1 MKIQVRAR
9 HCIVVLMT
17 LVCQGIAAAAVPL
30 LRDDV
35 DFVRMA
41 PTADAKSLAKM
52 VVAEHN
58 LEGIVVFELTGDYGR
73 DFPAARAEV
82 AQRYLS
88 SYQDNRDLL
97 FVFSAFEFNT
107 GDASAFAN
115 VIKNDVQGL
124 GVPLFDSSSAFGSA
138 SGRLQN
144 YIDMAAL
151 SRWEFNPS
159 SANYGTTLNVAA
171 HEVMHRWVAHPQYL
185 RNGQPS
191 SDLLGSGDAHW
202 SFFLDTDASVM
213 YGADWRQGQDGT
225 FESVDIRHRLSA
237 LDLYLAG
244 WYAASEVPAMT
255 LIRNGVGA
263 IAQDLPVLGFRTPGN
278 SESIEI
284 DQIIAANG
292 ARIPDVMQSPKQLTA
307 GLVLLVRPGQS
318 INEQAIFDLQRFARD
333 FEARFAAMTRGRAS
347 FSIRNE
353 PAQIA
358 PVGAPTSVTG
368 GALCTTCNLDLA
380 QARVWLAAQQHA
392 GDGSFT
398 DKGLNR
404 LHASAAV
411 LRAMRRTTIGSTGQA
426 DAVAAW
432 LAAFGSRQFDVL
444 AWKNSAGVV
453 PESEAE
459 LAFAEVRHQSLLS
472 GPQGLGATWSP
483 SIWDA
488 VTLVSSAEFYDL
500 QPAQRDNYLQALRQ
514 LQNADGGFGVSP
526 GGVSH
531 VAATAWT
538 LNELAPRTEPIAQ
551 QIAGDA
557 VAWLLTQRNP
567 DGSYGVGA
575 DAVLPTAWA
584 IAGLVRRGAGAD
596 VSASIA
602 FLRSRQ
608 SQATGDWNGSVF
620 TTAEVVRVLEQINK
634 ANLSFDAPASASPA
648 APIAGDLVRIRT
660 RVRNDGLALL
670 AARLTWFLG
679 DPDAGGTPIGSDIE
693 LGALGAGQ
701 SLAVE
706 LDWNTTGLTGEQQIW
721 AVLDRA
727 NSIDELNETDNRQ
740 SLTVFVTELP
750 NAPDAALVR
759 ANIVVTPAAV
769 NAYPVSIAIA
779 GTVENLG
786 GAGLTAVPVV
796 LYTVRNGIRAERARV
811 LVDIAAQSSA
821 SLQLGFTLERGEPLD
836 LLLVADPDNAFAEI
850 RETNNE
856 LSFQLSS
863 SAGVDL
869 AIAANDL
876 VLLTEPALAGHPV
889 RLRVT
894 AHNHGA
900 SASPNFV
907 LSAAIRRGAQS
918 YPLGDLTLQLDAGAS
933 TERELVWNNPVLG
946 AAILEV
952 SLDPAAVI
960 SETDRANN
968 MATLAFEVIDA
979 DAPNL
984 IVEAQSI
991 QLTPSPL
998 DQAQPANLQVRL
1010 RNAGAAFTG
1019 PWTVAI
1025 STGGETGART
1035 ELARS
1040 VIAEGLAATA
1050 TTDLSIALPPLPTA
1064 GLRYFFVVA
1073 DPDNLLVELSEN
1085 DNTAFA
1091 QGMVR
1096 SIPDAS
1102 VTVAGISLSPPN
1114 LVPGALAHAVVT
1126 VHNFG
1131 QQPLIGL
1138 QVRLLDGAPPQG
1150 SAVTADQVAAD
1161 IPGGGT
1167 AQLSFNWT
1175 YAAGS
1180 GPRSLSAQLDPD
1192 NLISEIR
1199 EDNNLAVLSLQEL
1212 GDHYATE
1219 PYISPNDDG
1228 VKESTQIVFRNLA
1241 STPALIDVRDI
1252 ADRMVRSYPPEQF
1265 VSGNG
1270 IAVLWDGR
1278 DNEGRVVGD
1287 GRYRVQAV
1295 SADASVLAEVAVIV
1309 DTNRSS
1315 ILEAVGTGLERFTI
1329 LSERYAPWAMALPP
1343 AAYADQDVILLK
1355 DPLNLATADPLD
1367 RLSGIYR
1374 FDVLLGTLDP
1384 VLDGSWLIAQGTS
1397 PQISLMHWAEGGD
1410 YLVILVKASGQDS
1423 LWRIRVD
1430 GRNVATRLAG
1440 PMPQMYSPVIQDAG
1454 PQHVVVWNSN
1464 APNSSARRYRLDV
1477 PGEVL
1482 LQAGDAWGGLLEVL
1496 EDGLLVGDGRSLLYF
1511 ISFNPAQPV
1520 NTILS
1525 APGNGY
1531 IFHRGAQGVLLHR
1544 VIGAQESIIWR
1555 SLRGSETQ
1563 VVMQEQIPD
1572 FALQNRWCVL
1582 GHEQVEWFG
1591 GESLLHNYAR
1601 RNVMLFS
1608 VDDRNARTLSLPVV
1622 DRVGAYASSALV
1634 HDPEYS
1640 FQASFL
1646 GAQRAQPCFNDVGI
1660 QRGATGEKSTEA
1672 VSEIGK
1678 LGAGLNPGGMTGT
1691 APAVSLAYDTE
1702 MVRILNHY
1710 SQSEVDVSGAGSVFL
1725 VERATG
1731 SVTRLRSSSFWP
1743 LLDPRDQST
1752 FPPTSDYGYAY
1763 FQGGPQDP
1771 VDGVPAALL
1780 AVGDPLLLLG
1790 DGSGITRV
1798 PPYGGPAGHRVFL
1811 SGGYFTGA
1819 SFPRATSLQ
1828 AAWDSERHLLGS
1840 EPGSADQVWIY
1851 SSLANQP
1858 TKLRARGTS
1867 TGIDLLGI
1875 AADKNFQQFDLE
1887 WASPDQ
1893 PEQWHAV
1900 GPTVAEPVMDGS
1912 LMSWT
1917 PPNAGQYLLRLRTED
1932 KAGNRSQAT
1941 TRAMSPSGSDIDNVR
1956 LASRYVSP
1964 NSDGI
1969 RDALSVSLQA
1979 LRPTTLRF
1987 EIRNAQGAALVSESV
2002 QVFTEIGGAP
2012 YNWSWDGRLSS
2023 GQIAPDGVYRIAIN
2037 SWFQSSF
2044 TIDSTPPVLQIS
2056 RTPGRADG
2064 KVARIT
2070 ASTVSMGLKWSST
2083 EQNSLTL
2090 ELQRST
2096 RAQPDSWMSLE
2107 DTLPAMGQRSLTKS
2121 DDGNYRLVAED
2132 RAGNR
2137 SVSPLVGF
2145 VPADIALVGR
2155 WVWEGTE
2162 PTATWGCDAIA
2173 NRGAGCVWGALGY
2186 SGSAAHSIEAD
2197 ASIALDYYLAPGT
2210 PDSELLLR
2218 YQVSRF
2224 GAGAPVTD
2232 GPWQSLTIDAADR
2245 NVSELRLRALAP
2257 GLPLGSQ
2264 IAIQAGTRLGNGSI
2278 LYSESAAFEYI
2289 GISAPRAYF
2298 MGLTC
2303 SPSDVETG
2311 LPAPAIPGSWVCVEE
2326 GLPGLVSA
2334 PTLTVV
2340 GLDGNVR
2347 AVQVPVRITDGVVLF
2362 DIPDSNCL
2370 QLIARATSASGRQ
2383 YQSRSSCT
2391 ANPPTV
2397 LELLRVFPEIEE
2409 ACDVTPRHL
2418 MRYQAAFVPLD
2429 GRSITQV
2436 RGDIL
2441 FSDGSRRQ
2449 VFNRVDPPPITV
2461 ECANNPVCVAER
2473 LITGT
2478 FDASD
2483 LPDTRYDFQFE
2494 LTYSDGTLASRLRR
2508 FHVDRTPALLDI
2520 RTPRAGRRECV
2531 AHDVL
2536 LDVNRNRMRFPVDA
2550 RITDASGVSAQLRFA
2565 PIPPQQL
2572 PAQWPSIARGSWAL
2586 YPRPLQY
2593 EDALIDTGAQLRP
2606 TSEVSYPLQLD
2617 IAPGQVLA
2625 LGPMQGQVQAQFLA
2639 LNWSGAPQC
2648 RVIEFYADLD
2658 VTLETLLDAST
2669 VRTNDSDRLPVIN
2682 PQGAEQHRSL
2692 RLSMRVNEP
2701 VQARVELWR
2710 ETTGGSAEDAVFVS
2724 QILPPADY
2732 VPGVHSFNWDGTDGL
2747 GGLVPD
2753 GTYSVRIYATDDC
2766 GYEAIGGSA
2775 VLVDTAAPE
2784 IVFLAPDEG
2793 ATIDELLVAI
2803 EGTAIDASGGAF
2815 DLTVESASS
2824 IPLLSGP
2831 IRRDSLPTGDFAT
2844 SWNRGV
2850 IGGPVILRVTATDL
2864 VGNTGVTV
2872 RTIQLQARLAQLFDD
2887 ASVLPGLFSPNAD
2900 GTLDRVDIR
2909 YALATSAE
2917 VSIRVLRGDGS
2928 LLTVLQNAE
2937 PKPSGNHYR
2946 QWLGEGLPPT
2956 AADGA
2961 YLIELLAIDPSD
2973 PLRQERLR
2981 LAVNVDVSAPQLS
2994 VLSPTEA
3001 YVRGDGALR
3010 LRVDEV
3016 HHQTATWQLGAHQ
3029 GAVSGPGEWSL
3040 IELSSVEEGSHLLV
3054 VNATD
3059 RVGNSARLEHPLTLD
3074 RTPPASIIANP
3085 AEAAVLGGAANEA
3098 AVIGTAADLNFERFR
3113 LSISSAGSPGTE
3125 TLLTESTTAVSA
3137 GQLHNLSLAQPD
3149 GAYLLTLRVDDKA
3162 GNEASVARAIHIDH
3176 TAPVAALTEPA
3187 NNAYVSARFRVAG
3200 TAQDAHLAEYRLRL
3214 ATPDQA
3220 SLGLWSDVL
3229 IQHAS
3234 VVDGELGIVDLQVP
3248 DGDSLLELVATDKVQ
3263 QRSTLR
3269 IRIRLDSTPPP
3280 TPISLVGHRQG
3291 DADVA
3296 LAWQHSVPADL
3307 AGYRVYRDGSA
3318 ITPSLVQGQ
3327 AYTDA
3332 NVPGGSLR
3340 YEVSALDHAGNESAR
3355 SNAVVIDVDRTPP
3368 VVDLISPLDQSLVSS
3383 VIDILGTA
3391 FSGADFDRLRLSLVD
3406 PGSGS
3411 VIATLSTSSRPVQS
3425 ASLASWDTR
3434 SLAEGAVV
3442 QLLLEAWDRSGNR
3455 ASDSAQVT
3463 IDNLAPA
3470 APSGLVAVDSNG
3482 DGQINW
3488 DANVESDLL
3497 GYILL
3502 RNGSP
3507 VNAGSTFPND
3517 PRVLALVANSYL
3529 DPALVDGHHTWI
3541 VYAIDRAGNLS
3552 PPSAPTALDIARR
3565 PPDIR
3570 IAEPVALF
3578 RFGESVGILAVSE
3591 DLDLAEVWFDYRVVG
3606 GSDWTAIGPALT
3618 SSPYAVTWTPGALPL
3633 GEYDLRA
3640 QARDQSGLD
3649 DPSPAIVRV
3658 RYADVVA
3665 PAPVTGVTAHAD
3677 GGDVQLSWAAST
3689 AVDLAGYRVE
3699 RSGYPDGSF
3708 ENIAVTASATTTHV
3722 DTGRSDGV
3730 YYYRVTAL
3738 DDSDNAAPPSVV
3750 DNAKVFTIS
3759 VRDPYSPTS
3768 AMSVAL
3774 NGATPIAGSLR
3785 VERSVGG
3792 PWTSVIDTSVDVGD
3806 FELASVPLAA
3816 GENQLRLRVTDAD
3829 GNISRAAE
3837 TWISSGGAPSVPT
3850 GLVARVIEHD
3860 VSLNWNANPESNIA
3874 GYRLFRRDYAVLLDA
3889 EISDLIASSSYNDA
3903 PSAAVDGDPETAW
3916 LANTDFYDDEPP
3928 GIWLELDSGT
3938 PRQISAVRLQ
3948 WLPGRTPLAFDI
3960 LAYSGRTWAR
3970 IASVD
3975 EVEVEQTVRL
3985 AQAYRTSQLRI
3996 VPTRARYG
4004 YSIALA
4010 EVELT
4015 EQPLLVGT
4023 DFTEQLIDGRYDY
4036 TISAVNTLGFES
4048 ARSAA
4053 VIADVGDAEPPEPVV
4068 LSGQLLAQDA
4078 QLSWTTSASTDVARY
4093 QLLRNGVHLAYVAAP
4108 TTSYV
4113 DIGLSNGD
4121 YSYTVIA
4128 LDAFDNASPASNTVT
4143 LTVSSAGPGL
4153 PQDLRVLAPPSG
4165 SLLELSWAPGGGAT
4179 AVGFVLRRADAQTG
4193 PFVSIAQTPL
4203 LNWTD
4208 QPLINGRRYWYTVE
4222 ALDAVGNASGQTAP
4236 VSGVPQDQQAPLPP
4250 TLGFPVH
4257 SGESVDF
4264 VAGSTMVSGVSEP
4277 GSRVDVRRS
4286 GVALAQASALQ
4297 QDSVTELGNVYL
4309 FGRIMAAPSGTML
4322 YGDGNRQV
4330 YAADD
4335 SGYIGESPYG
4345 SISGWTRDD
4354 RFVHRDNDNN
4364 WHSRAAAGGSDRP
4377 LPLALT
4383 NIENA
4388 RFSSDLK
4395 YALVLGENPSN
4406 PTPGRAIWLVDRVQ
4420 NSTRQVLGI
4429 DPSSVDFG
4437 SVDFAEFAGFAVW
4450 RSQSGELIHL
4460 RLSTARARSWA
4471 SGLANARIS
4480 LSLANG
4486 DALYVLDD
4494 AGVSVVHRV
4503 DPDGTTRIV
4512 GPGRV
4517 ADWSADGAEFVIAEA
4532 DGQLAIHRAADDML
4546 VRRIALGGGEIFD
4559 LDWSMSG
4566 RLFVSTNSGTRVID
4580 PAGSFRSTPIAL
4592 LTGDNRLELFAVDS
4606 GGQGQPGGAAGIVR
4620 VAVGQLPLP
4629 DLSIRADD
4637 VLFVP
4642 SGGAPGQVHA
4652 AQLSIRNLGQST
4664 SSVAAVR
4671 ATLISPDGA
4680 QTLLPQPS
4688 PVPMLAAGSSAQVG
4702 LSLGQLNLAGTY
4714 WLNVELLVT
4723 GPDANPNNHSTSQ
4736 RLVLLAGAQPQL
4748 ELSANASNFAPGSDA
4763 MGQVRVRNPG
4773 SPWNGSVRMR
4783 ILTASGEMLAELPGL
4798 PINGLAF
4805 GAELEQVWRW
4815 STNNVLAASYRVQA
4829 ELLDE
4834 QLRLLDTRTVAF
4846 SIDVVRDLRLDVVTE
4861 RPDYISGDAVRIN
4874 STLDYL
4880 SGNAVVAGASLR
4892 TRVIDPAGVEV
4903 FGTTRALATLL
4914 PGYRIQIPATWTSL
4928 GNAGVYV
4935 VRAELVEAGSLTRL
4949 AQTSFSLTVPGA
4961 ALAASGSI
4969 QPSPAPLIAGREGRI
4984 DFSLLNPAAATVV
4997 VDVLRLRLLRS
5008 ADMSE
5013 AATQSIAGSVVAG
5026 GRLDGA
5032 LILAESQLP
5041 IGAYLAVLDWRP
5053 NTGASFVPLMSR
5065 SVSVVDGL
5073 APTISLRTPEA
5084 DAWVRANATLAAA
5097 VTDSHS
5103 GVDRVEL
5110 ALDGGAWLPVP
5121 VLPQGWYGTDVRALA
5136 DGSHQFQM
5144 RARDRAG
5151 NESISG
5157 LRNFQVDATAPVI
5170 EIAGVN
5176 DGDLLTQPATPVIT
5190 IIEANPAS
5198 STISLNAAAF
5208 TSGTSISADGT
5219 YLLSVVARDLA
5230 GNVAARSLRFE
5241 IDTTVPLVM
5250 FVEPLDGAET
5260 TAASIPVRVQS
5271 EPQISVQLTAGAYG
5285 ASAQSDASGI
5295 AEFLAVPLLFGA
5307 NTLAANAVDRAG
5319 NTGPSAT
5326 IQVTRIDNSG
5336 AALVGSLVPAASTVP
5351 SGQPAVLNWQVLNPG
5366 ASPANNQTL
5375 RIRAEHVV
5383 STQLLGDVPV
5393 VVDVPSGGQ
5402 VAGATPFA
5410 TAGAE
5415 LGHYIATLS
5424 VVVGSETVQLASAEF
5439 DIVDTEP
5446 PQLAVLEPAAGA
5458 LLNQP
5463 VRIRASAS
5471 DSLGSVSS
5479 VRYQLDGAAPVAMT
5493 VVPGMPGMYE
5503 SAVLDLADAS
5513 YQLNASA
5520 TDNAGNSSAAPMQ
5533 AFTVDRTPPQITIS
5547 GVADAVA
5554 YNSIVSPV
5562 VQVVDLHPGTTTVS
5576 LNGAPFVSGTSIAD
5590 DGSYVLQVAAAD
5602 AAGNVS
5608 DRTVTFQIDRTAPV
5622 IAFSFPAEGA
5632 IVATPV
5638 IDAGG
5643 LTEPWLRVEFMLGAS
5658 SSVVF
5663 ADSSG
5668 AFIVSGISLQ
5678 EGSNVL
5684 QARAIDDVGNSSAW
5698 TTRTVIYQPNAGVSL
5713 MADVTLS
5720 TIDLPI
5726 GDPLTANYTISNT
5739 GSVAALDLPVR
5750 LLWIRV
5756 ADQQQ
5761 LSQHPFALNL
5771 APGAS
5776 VADAIALASGGSFPG
5791 AHLAVLEAFLTASD
5805 GSQSWQALGTAQAM
5819 VRDVMPPAVSLLAPD
5834 DGSYVDGVF
5843 SLRAQISDLH
5853 SAISSVEAV
5862 VGGVTQSM
5870 QASSV
5875 PGEYVATI
5883 KRAVEGPVLLSARA
5897 EDGAGNLGTSAQRTV
5912 VVDLLPPQIVISGAD
5927 EAAWINQPP
5936 IITIVIND
5944 VSPVQST
5951 ITLDG
5956 QPFASGSTVSAEG
5969 AHLIRVMATDELG
5982 RTSEAL
5988 RSFTIDTTPPLVQ
6001 FSVPK
6006 DGAVIFAEA
6015 TRVAGSSEPVTSIA
6029 LRVGSYSQT
6038 LPTDGAGVFSVD
6050 DVPLV
6055 PGINQI
6061 AARAT
6066 DRAGNVGPEAVI
6078 TVERRGK
6085 PVVALQGN
6093 LELSATEWS
6102 NGTTLSTQFS
6112 LHNIGTADLLA
6123 LPVRAQ
6129 ARRRD
6134 TQQILQTSAFVFD
6147 LAANAQLQQA
6157 IQWPTTDWGL
6167 GLVDIELIAELP
6179 ARRAPILLDTHA
6191 LNLVDRE
6198 SPQLQF
6204 VVPSSGAA
6212 LHVGDP
6218 VRVSASD
6225 RLSAIVQVQLRIDAG
6240 AWFDLGLI
6248 DLPTGSYGASL
6259 PSIAFGPHQLQARTA
6274 DSAGNIA
6281 TTSALPI
6288 AVVGVLPLALTAP
6301 LDGSSIEAPS
6311 VDFVGSSS
6319 AGALIRVSRSGLQW
6333 TAVADGTG
6341 AFTVPAVPLAVG
6353 DNRFSVRAEDAFGNA
6368 SATINITVIGVGAAD
6383 AIPIP
6388 LADRTTWWMLAL
6400 LILLISSVQLRAAR
6414 RAS

>member
-1 MKIQVRAR
+1 MKIKFCLCRAALALL
-9 HCIVVLMT
+9 VL
-17 LVCQGIAAAAVPL
+17 VSQGLAFAASPQL
-30 LRDDV
+30 GDDV
-35 DFVRMA
+35 DFVVMA
-41 PTADAKSLAKM
+41 APADAKSAAKA
-52 VVAEHN
+52 VVAEAN
-58 LEGIVVFELTGDYGR
+58 VEGIVIFELSGDYGR
-73 DFPAARAEV
+73 DFPGARAEV
-82 AQRYLS
+82 AQRYLA

-97 FVFSAFEFNT
+97 FVFSAFEFNS
-107 GDASAFAN
+107 GDASAFAS

-124 GVPLFDSSSAFGSA
+124 GMPLYDSTAAFGSA

-191 SDLLGSGDAHW
+191 SDLLGSGNAHW
-202 SFFLDTDASVM
+202 SFFLDTDASMM
-213 YGADWRQGQDGT
+213 YGADWHQRPDGT
-225 FESVDIRHRLSA
+225 FEAVDIRHRLSA

-244 WYAASEVPAMT
+244 WYAASEVPDMA

-263 IAQDLPVLGFRTPGN
+263 TAQDLPVLGFRTAGN
-278 SESIEI
+278 SELIEI
-284 DQIIAANG
+284 NQIIAANG
-292 ARIPDVMQSPKQLTA
+292 ARIPDVTQSPKQLTA

-318 INEQAIFDLQRFARD
+318 ISEQAIFDLQRFALD
-333 FEARFAAMTRGRAS
+333 FEARFAAVTRGRAS
-347 FSIRNE
+347 LSIRNE
-353 PAQIA
+353 LVQAA
-358 PVGAPTSVTG
+358 SSGAPASISG
-368 GALCTTCNLDLA
+368 GPLCTTCNLDLA
-380 QARVWLAAQQHA
+380 QAKVWLAAQQNA
-392 GDGSFT
+392 ADGSFT
-398 DKGLNR
+398 DKSLNR
-404 LHASAAV
+404 LQSSAAV

-432 LAAFGSRQFDVL
+432 LAAFGSRQYDDL
-444 AWKNSAGVV
+444 AWKNSAGLT
-453 PESEAE
+453 PESQAE
-459 LAFAEVRHQSLLS
+459 IAFADERHQALLS
-472 GPQGLGATWSP
+472 GPPGLGATWSP

-488 VTLVSSAEFYDL
+488 VTLVSSTEFSDL
-500 QPAQRDNYLQALRQ
+500 QLAQRDSYLQALRQ

-538 LNELAPRTEPIAQ
+538 LNELAPRTEPVAQ
-551 QIAGDA
+551 QIAGA
-557 VAWLLTQRNP
+557 ATAWLLTQRNP

-575 DAVLPTAWA
+575 DAVLPTAWTV
-584 IAGLVRRGAGAD
+584 AGLVRRGAGAD

-608 SQATGDWNGSVF
+608 TLATGDWNGSVF

-648 APIAGDLVRIRT
+648 APIAGDVVRIRT

-706 LDWNTTGLTGEQQIW
+706 LDWNTTGLAGEQQIW

-796 LYTVRNGIRAERARV
+796 LYTVRNGLRAERARV

-856 LSFQLSS
+856 LSLQLAS

-876 VLLTEPALAGHPV
+876 VLLTEPALVGHPV

-900 SASPNFV
+900 TASPNFI
-907 LSAAIRRGAQS
+907 LSAAIRQGAQS
-918 YPLGDLTLQLDAGAS
+918 YPLGNLTLQLDAGAS
-933 TERELVWNNPVLG
+933 TERELVWNNPILG
-946 AAILEV
+946 AASLEV
-952 SLDPAAVI
+952 VLDPTAAI
-960 SETDRANN
+960 SENERGNN
-968 MATLAFEVIDA
+968 SASLAFEVVDA
-979 DAPNL
+979 NAPNL

-1019 PWTVAI
+1019 PWTVAV

-1035 ELARS
+1035 ELART

-1050 TTDLSIALPPLPTA
+1050 TRDLSIALPPLPTA

-1073 DPDNLLVELSEN
+1073 DPDNQLIELSEN

-1091 QGMVR
+1091 QGLVR

-1102 VTVAGISLSPPN
+1102 VTVAGISLTPANP
-1114 LVPGALAHAVVT
+1114 VPGEPVQAVVT

-1150 SAVTADQVAAD
+1150 TAVAADQVATN

-1167 AQLSFNWT
+1167 AQLTWNWT
-1175 YAAGS
+1175 YAEGAGA
-1180 GPRSLSAQLDPD
+1180 RSLSAQLDPD
-1192 NLISEIR
+1192 NSISEIR

-1228 VKESTQIVFRNLA
+1228 VKESTQIVYRNLA
-1241 STPALIDVRDI
+1241 ATPALIDIIDI
-1252 ADRMVRSYPPEQF
+1252 ADRVVRSYPPEQF
-1265 VSGNG
+1265 VSGTG

-1287 GRYRVQAV
+1287 GRYRVHAL
-1295 SADASVLAEVAVIV
+1295 SAEASVLAEVVVVV

-1423 LWRIRVD
+1423 VWRVRVD
-1430 GRNVATRLAG
+1430 GRNAATRLAG

-1482 LQAGDAWGGLLEVL
+1482 LQAGGAWGGLLEVL
-1496 EDGLLVGDGRSLLYF
+1496 VDGLLVGDGRSLLYF
-1511 ISFNPAQPV
+1511 ISFNPAQPA

-1544 VIGAQESIIWR
+1544 VMGAQESIIWR
-1555 SLRGSETQ
+1555 SLRGSDTQ
-1563 VVMQEQIPD
+1563 VLMEEQLS
-1572 FALQNRWCVL
+1572 ALALRSRWCVL
-1582 GHEQVEWFG
+1582 GHETVDWFG
-1591 GESLLHNYAR
+1591 GEVLVQNHAQ
-1601 RNVMLFS
+1601 RNLALIS
-1608 VDDRNARTLSLPVV
+1608 VDDRVVRTISLPLVT
-1622 DRVGAYASSALV
+1622 RVGSYAADALV
-1634 HDPEYS
+1634 YESEY
-1640 FQASFL
+1640 QYQGTL
-1646 GAQRAQPCFNDVGI
+1646 VGAERAEICSSDVGV
-1660 QRGATGEKSTEA
+1660 QRSTSKERSTEA
-1672 VSEIGK
+1672 SERLGETKLIVSRG
-1678 LGAGLNPGGMTGT
+1678 LGRGT
-1691 APAVSLAYDTE
+1691 PPATTLVYEGEL
-1702 MVRILNHY
+1702 VRIVNGYYDYELEHY
-1710 SQSEVDVSGAGSVFL
+1710 GANTAFVID
-1725 VERATG
+1725 RATG
-1731 SVTRLRSSSFWP
+1731 SVSSLGSFSFWP
-1743 LLDPRDQST
+1743 LLDPRDQATFVPAST
-1752 FPPTSDYGYAY
+1752 YGYA
-1763 FQGGPQDP
+1763 QGEYTLLRQIESDYAELSATTDP
-1771 VDGVPAALL
+1771 WLRL
-1780 AVGDPLLLLG
+1780 R
-1790 DGSGITRV
+1790 DGSGIATSSAQSASLG
-1798 PPYGGPAGHRVFL
+1798 YGVFL
-1811 SGGYFTGA
+1811 PGGYRTGA
-1819 SFPRATSLQ
+1819 SFPDAGQLRGV
-1828 AAWDSERHLLGS
+1828 WDSERHLLGID
-1840 EPGSADQVWIY
+1840 PGPNDAVWIY

-1887 WASPDQ
+1887 WASPEQ
-1893 PEQWHAV
+1893 PEQWHTV

-1956 LASRYVSP
+1956 LSSRYVSP

-1969 RDALSVSLQA
+1969 RDALDVSLQA

-1987 EIRNAQGAALVSESV
+1987 QIRNAQGAALVTDVV
-2002 QVFTEIGGAP
+2002 QVTEIGGAP
-2012 YNWSWDGRLSS
+2012 FTWSWDGRLPS
-2023 GQIAPDGVYRIAIN
+2023 GQLAPDGAYRIAIS

-2044 TIDSTPPVLQIS
+2044 TVDSTPPVLQIQ
-2056 RTPGRADG
+2056 RTPGRVDG

-2070 ASTVSMGLKWSST
+2070 ASTVSMGLQWNST
-2083 EQNSLTL
+2083 EQNSLTM

-2096 RAQPDSWMSLE
+2096 RAQPNVWA
-2107 DTLPAMGQRSLTKS
+2107 TLDDAVPALGQRTLVKS

-2137 SVSPLVGF
+2137 SISPLVGF
-2145 VPADIALVGR
+2145 VPADLALVGR

-2162 PTATWGCDAIA
+2162 PTADWGCDPLA
-2173 NRGAGCVWGALGY
+2173 NRGAGCVWGNFGY
-2186 SGSAAHSIEAD
+2186 TGAAAHPIETG

-2218 YQVSRF
+2218 YQVTRF

-2232 GPWQSLTIDAADR
+2232 GPWQSLTIDAVDR
-2245 NVSELRLRALAP
+2245 NGSELRLRALAP

-2264 IAIQAGTRLGNGSI
+2264 IAIQAGTRLGNSSI
-2278 LYSESAAFEYI
+2278 LYSESAVFEYI

-2303 SPSDVETG
+2303 SPPDVETG
-2311 LPAPAIPGSWVCVEE
+2311 LPAPALPGSWVCVEE

-2347 AVQVPVRITDGVVLF
+2347 AVQAPVRITDGVVLF

-2370 QLIARATSASGRQ
+2370 ELIARASSASGRQ

-2397 LELLRVFPEIEE
+2397 LEVLRVFPEIEE
-2409 ACDVTPRHL
+2409 TCDVTPRHL

-2429 GRSITQV
+2429 GRSITHV

-2441 FSDGSRRQ
+2441 FDDGSRRQ

-2473 LITGT
+2473 LITGS

-2483 LPDTRYDFQFE
+2483 LPDRRYDFQFE

-2531 AHDVL
+2531 VHDVL
-2536 LDVNRNRMRFPVDA
+2536 LAVNRNRMRFPVDA

-2572 PAQWPSIARGSWAL
+2572 PAQWPTIARGSWDL
-2586 YPRPLQY
+2586 YPRPPQH
-2593 EDALIDTGAQLRP
+2593 EDALIYTGAQLRP
-2606 TSEVSYPLQLD
+2606 TSEVSYPLRLD
-2617 IAPGQVLA
+2617 IAPGQVLT
-2625 LGPMQGQVQAQFLA
+2625 LDPMQGLVQAQFLA

-2648 RVIEFYADLD
+2648 RVIEFYADLE
-2658 VTLETLLDAST
+2658 VELETLLDPAT
-2669 VRTNDSDRLPVIN
+2669 VRTNDVSQIPVIN
-2682 PQGAEQHRSL
+2682 PQGAEPQRSL

-2701 VQARVELWR
+2701 VQARLELWR
-2710 ETTGGSAEDAVFVS
+2710 EAPGGAASEGIFVA
-2724 QILPPADY
+2724 QLMPPADY
-2732 VPGVHSFNWDGTDGL
+2732 TPGLHSFTWDGTDGQ
-2747 GGLVPD
+2747 GGLVSD

-2766 GYEAIGGSA
+2766 GYEAIGGST

-2784 IVFLAPDEG
+2784 IVFLAPDAG

-2815 DLTVESASS
+2815 NLTVESASS

-2831 IRRDSLPTGDFAT
+2831 IRRYSLPTGDFAT
-2844 SWNRGV
+2844 SWNRGA
-2850 IGGPVILRVTATDL
+2850 ISGPVILRVTATDL
-2864 VGNTGVTV
+2864 VGNTGVTE
-2872 RTIQLQARLAQLFDD
+2872 RTIHLQARPAQFFDD
-2887 ASVLPGLFSPNAD
+2887 ASVLPSLFSPNAD

-2909 YALATSAE
+2909 YALATGAE

-2937 PKPSGNHYR
+2937 PKPSGIHSR

-2961 YLIELLAIDPSD
+2961 YRIELLAIDAAD
-2973 PLRQERLR
+2973 PQRQERLA
-2981 LAVNVDVSAPQLS
+2981 LAVTVDVSAPQLA
-2994 VLSPTEA
+2994 VISPTTTH
-3001 YVRGDGALR
+3001 VRGDGALR
-3010 LRVDEV
+3010 LRLDEV

-3074 RTPPASIIANP
+3074 RTLPESIIASP
-3085 AEAAVLGGAANEA
+3085 EESAVLGGTANQR
-3098 AVIGTAADLNFERFR
+3098 AVIGTATDLNFERFR
-3113 LSISSAGSPGTE
+3113 LSISSAGSPGTQ

-3248 DGDSLLELVATDKVQ
+3248 DGDYLLELVATDKVQ
-3263 QRSTLR
+3263 QRSTSR

-3307 AGYRVYRDGSA
+3307 AGHRVYRDGSA

-3340 YEVSALDHAGNESAR
+3340 YEVSALDHAGNESSR

-3368 VVDLISPLDQSLVSS
+3368 VVDLISPLDQSLVSG
-3383 VIDILGTA
+3383 VIDVLGTA
-3391 FSGADFDRLRLSLVD
+3391 FSENDFDRLRLTLVD
-3406 PGSGS
+3406 PGSGN
-3411 VIATLSTSSRPVQS
+3411 VIAILATSSRPLQS
-3425 ASLASWDTR
+3425 GSLVSWDTR
-3434 SLAEGAVV
+3434 SLAEGATV

-3455 ASDSAQVT
+3455 ASDSALIT
-3463 IDNLAPA
+3463 IDNLPPA
-3470 APSGLVAVDSNG
+3470 APTGLIAIDSNG
-3482 DGQINW
+3482 DGQITW
-3488 DANVESDLL
+3488 DANIESDLL

-3507 VNAGSTFPND
+3507 VNGGAVFPND
-3517 PRVLALVANSYL
+3517 PRVLAISNNNYL

-3541 VYAIDRAGNLS
+3541 VYAIDQAGNLS
-3552 PPSAPTALDIARR
+3552 PPSAPVALDIARR

-3570 IAEPVALF
+3570 IVEPTATY
-3578 RFGESVGILAVSE
+3578 RFGESVGIVAASD
-3591 DLDLAEVWFDYRVVG
+3591 DLDLAQVWFDYRAVG
-3606 GSDWTAIGPALT
+3606 DSTWTSIGAPLT
-3618 SSPYAVTWTPGALPL
+3618 EPPYATTWTPGALPL

-3640 QARDQSGLD
+3640 QARDQSGLE
-3649 DPSPAIVRV
+3649 DPSPDVVRV

-3665 PAPVTGVTAHAD
+3665 PTQVEGLSAYAD

-3730 YYYRVTAL
+3730 YYYRITAL

-3774 NGATPIAGSLR
+3774 NGTTPIAGALN

-3792 PWTSVIDTSVDVGD
+3792 PWTSVIDTNVDVGD

-3816 GENQLRLRVTDAD
+3816 GENQLRLRVTDAEA
-3829 GNISRAAE
+3829 NISRAAE
-3837 TWISSGGAPSVPT
+3837 TWITSSGAPSVPT
-3850 GLVARVIEHD
+3850 GLVANVIAHD
-3860 VSLNWNANPESNIA
+3860 VSLSWNANPESNIA
-3874 GYRLFRRDYAVLLDA
+3874 GYRLFRRDHAVLLDA
-3889 EISDLIASSSYNDA
+3889 EIADLIASSSYNDA

-4015 EQPLLVGT
+4015 EQPLIVGT

-4078 QLSWTTSASTDVARY
+4078 QLSWTPSASTDVARY

-4108 TTSYV
+4108 TTSYA

-4121 YSYTVIA
+4121 YTYTVIA
-4128 LDAFDNASPASNTVT
+4128 LDAFDNASPASNTVM

-4179 AVGFVLRRADAQTG
+4179 ALGFVLRRADAQTG

-4208 QPLINGRRYWYTVE
+4208 QALINGRRYWYTVE

-4257 SGESVDF
+4257 SGETVDF

-4309 FGRIMAAPSGTML
+4309 LGRIMAAPSGTML

-4345 SISGWTRDD
+4345 NISGWTRDD
-4354 RFVHRDNDNN
+4354 RYVHRDYDNN
-4364 WHSRAAAGGSDRP
+4364 WQTRSPSGGSDRP
-4377 LPLALT
+4377 LPLALV
-4383 NIENA
+4383 NIEDA
-4388 RFSSDLK
+4388 RFSSDLR

-4406 PTPGRAIWLVDRVQ
+4406 PTPGRAIWLVDRAQ
-4420 NSTRQVLGI
+4420 NNTRQILGI

-4437 SVDFAEFAGFAVW
+4437 SVDFAEFAGFAGW

-4460 RLSTARARSWA
+4460 RLSTGRARAWA
-4471 SGLANARIS
+4471 SGLASARIS

-4503 DPDGTTRIV
+4503 DPDGGTRIV

-4532 DGQLAIHRAADDML
+4532 DGQLAIHRAADDLL

-4566 RLFVSTNSGTRVID
+4566 RLFVSTNSGMRVID

-4620 VAVGQLPLP
+4620 VAVGQVPLP

-4664 SSVAAVR
+4664 SSVAGVR

-4736 RLVLLAGAQPQL
+4736 RLVLLVGAQPQL

-4763 MGQVRVRNPG
+4763 IGQVRVRNPG

-4783 ILTASGEMLAELPGL
+4783 ILTASGELLAELPGL
-4798 PINGLAF
+4798 PVNGLAF

-4834 QLRLLDTRTVAF
+4834 QLRVLDTRTVAF

-4892 TRVIDPAGVEV
+4892 TRVIDPAGIEV
-4903 FGTTRALATLL
+4903 FATTRALATLL

-4928 GNAGVYV
+4928 GNAGVYT
-4935 VRAELVEAGSLTRL
+4935 VRSELIEAGSLTRL
-4949 AQTSFSLTVPGA
+4949 AQTSFNLSVPGA
-4961 ALAASGSI
+4961 ALAATGAI
-4969 QPSPAPLIAGREGRI
+4969 QPTPAPLIAGREGRI

-4997 VDVLRLRLLRS
+4997 VDALRLRLLRA

-5013 AATQSIAGSVVAG
+5013 AATQSIAGSAAAG

-5032 LILAESQLP
+5032 LILTESQLQL
-5041 IGAYLAVLDWRP
+5041 GTYLAVLDWRP
-5053 NTGASFVPLMSR
+5053 SAGASFVPLMSR
-5065 SVSVVDGL
+5065 SVAVVDGL

-5103 GVDRVEL
+5103 GVERVEL
-5110 ALDGGAWLPVP
+5110 ALDGGAWVPAP
-5121 VLPQGWYGTDVRALA
+5121 VLPQGWYGTDARALA

-5151 NESISG
+5151 NESISA

-5170 EIAGVN
+5170 EITGVN
-5176 DGDLLTQPATPVIT
+5176 DGDLLTQSATPVIT
-5190 IIEANPAS
+5190 IIEANPVS
-5198 STISLNAAAF
+5198 STISLNAAAY
-5208 TSGTSISADGT
+5208 TSGTTISADGN

-5241 IDTTVPLVM
+5241 IDTTVPLVV

-5260 TAASIPVRVQS
+5260 TAASIPVRLQT
-5271 EPQISVQLTAGAYG
+5271 EPQAVVQLTAGAYG
-5285 ASAQSDASGI
+5285 ASTQSDASGI

-5307 NTLAANAVDRAG
+5307 NTLSASAVDRAG
-5319 NTGPSAT
+5319 NAGPSAT

-5336 AALVGSLVPAASTVP
+5336 AALVGSLIPAAPSVP

-5366 ASPANNQTL
+5366 SSPANNQTL

-5383 STQLLGDVPV
+5383 SAQVLGDVPV
-5393 VVDVPSGGQ
+5393 LVDVPAGGQ
-5402 VAGATPFA
+5402 VSGATPFV
-5410 TAGAE
+5410 TVGAE
-5415 LGHYIATLS
+5415 LGHYIATMS

-5463 VRIRASAS
+5463 VRIRVSAS
-5471 DSLGSVSS
+5471 DSLGTVSL
-5479 VRYQLDGAAPVAMT
+5479 VRYQLDGAAPVVMT
-5493 VVPGMPGMYE
+5493 AVPGMPGLYE
-5503 SAVLDLADAS
+5503 SASLDLADAS
-5513 YQLNASA
+5513 YQLDATA
-5520 TDNAGNSSAAPMQ
+5520 TDNAGNSSAAPTQ
-5533 AFTVDRTPPQITIS
+5533 TFTVDRTPPQITIS
-5547 GVADAVA
+5547 GVADAAA
-5554 YNSIVSPV
+5554 YNNIVSPV
-5562 VQVVDLHPGTTTVS
+5562 VQVVDLHPGTTTIT
-5576 LNGAPFVSGTSIAD
+5576 LNGAPFASGSPIAD
-5590 DGSYVLQVAAAD
+5590 DGNYVLHVESTD

-5608 DRTVTFQIDRTAPV
+5608 ERTVSFQIDRTAPV
-5622 IAFSFPAEGA
+5622 IAFSFPSEGA
-5632 IVATPV
+5632 IIATPV

-5643 LTEPWLRVEFMLGAS
+5643 LTEPLLRVEFMLGAS

-5663 ADSSG
+5663 ADASG

-5678 EGSNVL
+5678 VGSNLL
-5684 QARAIDDVGNSSAW
+5684 QARAIDGVGNPSTW
-5698 TTRTVIYQPNAGVSL
+5698 TTRTVIYQPNAGASL
-5713 MADVTLS
+5713 TAELS
-5720 TIDLPI
+5720 LSSINLPL
-5726 GDPLTANYTISNT
+5726 GDPLTANYTINNT
-5739 GSVAALDLPVR
+5739 GSVAALDLPAR
-5750 LLWIRV
+5750 LRWIRV

-5761 LSQHPFALNL
+5761 LSEHPFALNL
-5771 APGAS
+5771 APGATL
-5776 VADAIALASGGSFPG
+5776 ADAIALASAGSFPG
-5791 AHLAVLEAFLTASD
+5791 AHLAVLEAFLTASG
-5805 GSQSWQALGTAQAM
+5805 GSQSWQTLATAQAL
-5819 VRDVMPPAVSLLAPD
+5819 VRDAIPPEVSLLAPIE
-5834 DGSYVDGVF
+5834 GSYVDGVF
-5843 SLRAQISDLH
+5843 SVRAQASDLH
-5853 SAISSVEAV
+5853 SAINSVDAV
-5862 VGGVTQSM
+5862 VGGVTQAM
-5870 QASSV
+5870 QASAV

-5883 KRAVEGPVLLSARA
+5883 KRAVEGPVVLSARA
-5897 EDGAGNLGTSAQRTV
+5897 EDAAGNLGTSAQRSV
-5912 VVDLLPPQIVISGAD
+5912 VVDLLPPQIVISGVD

-5936 IITIVIND
+5936 IITVVIND
-5944 VSPVQST
+5944 ASPVQST

-5956 QPFASGSTVSAEG
+5956 QPFVSGSTVSGEG
-5969 AHLIRVMATDELG
+5969 GHLIRVIATDALG

-5988 RSFTIDTTPPLVQ
+5988 RSFTLDTTPPLVQ

-6006 DGAVIFAEA
+6006 NGAVIFAEA
-6015 TRVAGSSEPVTSIA
+6015 TRVAGSSEPVSSIA

-6038 LPTDGAGVFSVD
+6038 LPSDGAGVFGVD

-6055 PGINQI
+6055 PGLNQI

-6066 DRAGNVGPEAVI
+6066 DRAGNVGPEAII

-6085 PVVALQGN
+6085 PVVALQGT
-6093 LELSATEWS
+6093 LELSATEWT

-6123 LPVRAQ
+6123 LPVLAQ

-6134 TQQILQTSAFVFD
+6134 TQQILQSSAFVFD

-6157 IQWPTTDWGL
+6157 IQWPTADWGL
-6167 GLVDIELIAELP
+6167 GLVDIELIADLP

-6218 VRVSASD
+6218 VRVSTSD
-6225 RLSAIVQVQLRIDAG
+6225 RLSAIVQVQLRIDGG

-6248 DLPTGSYGASL
+6248 DLPTGSYGIGL
-6259 PSIAFGPHQLQARTA
+6259 PSLAFGPHQLQARSQ

-6281 TTSALPI
+6281 TTAALPI
-6288 AVVGVLPLALTAP
+6288 SVVGVLPLTLSAP

-6341 AFTVPAVPLAVG
+6341 AFSVPAVPMAVG
-6353 DNRFSVRAEDAFGNA
+6353 DNRFSVRAEDGFGNA
-6368 SATINITVIGVGAAD
+6368 SATINITVIGVGAAEVV
-6383 AIPIP
+6383 PIP
-6388 LADRTTWWMLAL
+6388 TADRAVWWLLAL
-6400 LILLISSVQLRAAR
+6400 LIGLISSARLRGSR